1 MIFFGFLLQL
11 SELLEL
17 DMEFGIV
24 EESRAIFD
32 LFCLFL
38 EMLHFL
44 QEIFLMGIGFIDGVM
59 EISMLF
65 LQ

>member
-1 MIFFGFLLQL
+1 
-11 SELLEL
+11 
-17 DMEFGIV
+17 MEFGIV

-59 EISMLF
+59 EIGMFF

>member
-1 MIFFGFLLQL
+1 MIFLGFPLQL